1 MKGKNSDKLIIFIK
15 NPIMGKVKTRIAAGC
30 DDAQALTIYKK
41 LLEITR
47 KITNS
52 LKVNK
57 YLFYSDTISLN
68 DDWDN
73 DDYIKKQQTDSDLGH
88 RMLHAFQTCFNAQSN
103 FISKVIIIGSDCP
116 YITPALIDNAF
127 SVLDDHDIVIGPTL
141 DGGYYLLGMKKLH
154 QELFYNVNWSSET
167 VFTSTLEK
175 IKNSGLS
182 YGQTELLN
190 DIDTYEDWMEFQMFG
205 RQ

>member
-1 MKGKNSDKLIIFIK
+1 
-15 NPIMGKVKTRIAAGC
+15 MGKVKTRIATGC

-88 RMLHAFQTCFNAQSN
+88 
-103 FISKVIIIGSDCP
+103 
-116 YITPALIDNAF
+116 
-127 SVLDDHDIVIGPTL
+127 
-141 DGGYYLLGMKKLH
+141 
-154 QELFYNVNWSSET
+154 
-167 VFTSTLEK
+167 
-175 IKNSGLS
+175 
-182 YGQTELLN
+182 
-190 DIDTYEDWMEFQMFG
+190 
-205 RQ
+205 